1 MKPVELKK
9 DFFWVGAI
17 DWSVRDFH
25 GYETPR
31 GTTYNN
37 YLIKDTEI
45 TLVDAVKYDFADI
58 TIKHIRSLVDPA
70 QIKHVVVNHIE
81 NDHVSAID
89 KIMSLCP
96 DATIHITERGKRGLD
111 RFFDTSDRKSV
122 V

>member
-37 YLIKDTEI
+37 YLIKDSEI

-58 TIKHIRSLVDPA
+58 TIKHI
-70 QIKHVVVNHIE
+70 
-81 NDHVSAID
+81 
-89 KIMSLCP
+89 
-96 DATIHITERGKRGLD
+96 
-111 RFFDTSDRKSV
+111 KS
-122 V
+122 